1 MQEEI
6 WVYHSECW
14 SKDKDLYAAIQQA
27 SWDDIVLVPEFK
39 ENLKRDMLQFFDSKA
54 IYESLG
60 ITWKRGI
67 CELNFEDRV
76 AQAYPYFSAPR

>member
-14 SKDKDLYAAIQQA
+14 NKDKDLYAAIQQA
-27 SWDDIVLVPEFK
+27 SWDDIVLAPEFK

-67 CELNFEDRV
+67 CELSFEDRV